1 MNDFDRL
8 AELIFPDVTLT
19 IDDLEKKYPKR
30 DLSEGA
36 IVARFAPSPTGFL
49 HTGSLFATL
58 IAWKFPKQTNGVFYV
73 RLEDTDTKREIA
85 GSGIELL
92 KQLEAFGIIP
102 DEGYMGEYEKGNYGP
117 YKQSD
122 REGIYRIVIK
132 EFVRKGLAYPCFCSS
147 DDLTELRA
155 YQEKNK
161 LNPGYYGEFAKCSK
175 LSPEMAMEKIKNGE
189 PYVIRFRSHGCYLNK
204 VKIHDLIRG
213 ELELAQNDQHI
224 VILKSDGLPTY
235 HFAHLVDDHFMRT
248 THVTRGEEWLPS
260 LPIHYELFDAAGW
273 ERPNYAHL
281 PVIMKLENGNRRKL
295 SKRKDPEASV
305 SYFLENGYPVEGIL
319 EYLITIANSNFEE
332 WRLQNM
338 NADIFTFPL
347 SFDKMTLDG
356 ALFDLAKVENISK
369 ERLSRFSKEEFTKKA
384 YAYACQYD
392 ENLKKLIDNDL
403 DLFKEIINIEREKD
417 NPRKDYT
424 TYKDIYPIVNFFY
437 ANLYDKLLEETSLPF
452 NYERFDKNTIINVL
466 TEYENNMGL
475 EYDEEGWFNNLKEI
489 AIKCGFCPNVKEYKK
504 NKDSY
509 LGHIGDVSEIIRIA
523 FSTRKNT
530 PNPYYVLKILGNKE
544 ISRRFANVINKLK

>member
-1 MNDFDRL
+1 MTEFEEL
-8 AELIFPDVTLT
+8 AELIFPDITET
-19 IDDLEKKYPKR
+19 IADLEKRYPER
-30 DLSEGA
+30 NLPEGA

-58 IAWKFPKQTNGVFYV
+58 IAWKFPRQTNGVFYT

-85 GSGIELL
+85 GSGVELL

-102 DEGYMGEYEKGNYGP
+102 NEGYMGTHEKGQYGP
-117 YKQSD
+117 YKQSN
-122 REGIYRIVIK
+122 RAQIYKIVIK
-132 EFVRKGLAYPCFCSS
+132 DFIKRGLAYPCFCSS
-147 DDLTELRA
+147 EDLTTLRA

-161 LNPGYYGEFAKCSK
+161 LNPGYYGEYAKCST
-175 LSPEMAMEKIKNGE
+175 LSPKVAMEKIQNGE
-189 PYVIRFRSHGCYLNK
+189 PYVIRFRSKGNYQNK
-204 VKIHDLIRG
+204 VKITDLIRG
-213 ELELAQNDQHI
+213 NLELAQNDQHI

-273 ERPNYAHL
+273 KRPNYAHL
-281 PVIMKLENGNRRKL
+281 PVIMKLDNGNRRKL

-319 EYLITIANSNFEE
+319 EYLVTIANSNFEE

-338 NADIFTFPL
+338 SADIFTFPL

-356 ALFDLAKVENISK
+356 ALFDLAKVENICK
-369 ERLSRFSKEEFTKKA
+369 ERLSRLNKEEFTNKA
-384 YAYACQYD
+384 YAFAIEYD
-392 ENLKKLIDNDL
+392 EQLKNLIERNPEF
-403 DLFKEIINIEREKD
+403 FKSIINIEREKE

-424 TYKDIYPIVNFFY
+424 TYKDIYPIISFFY
-437 ANLYDKLLEETSLPF
+437 NDLYDALLETTELPF
-452 NYERFDKNTIINVL
+452 NYERFTKDTIIYVL
-466 TEYENNMGL
+466 ETFKSNMGL
-475 EYDEEGWFNNLKEI
+475 EYDEEGWFNNLKETTS
-489 AIKCGFCPNVKEYKK
+489 KCGFCPNVKEYKK
-504 NKDSY
+504 NKEAY
-509 LGHIGDVSEIIRIA
+509 PGHVGDISEMIRIA

-530 PNPYYVLKILGNKE
+530 PNPYFVLQILGEKE
-544 ISRRFANVINKLK
+544 VARRIDKVIQQLK